1 MYGGPLAE
9 MITEYVLY
17 KRATG
22 CKYIREARAFR
33 AFDDFT
39 RRFDFPEGVLPKHV
53 VLDWTKK
60 RPHEKPITQINRVN
74 AMRRFG
80 EFIRMRGHDAYVPDR
95 MPKQGV
101 DTYRPHI
108 FSEDEVAKILSLAD
122 GYQSTILS
130 PSLNRIVPVAFR
142 ILYGCGL
149 RCSELTNLKIQDVD
163 LENCRL
169 TIRES
174 KFRKDRIVPMAA
186 SLARFCADYTSNVNK
201 GCGPDDYFLRNPM
214 GGRYNCQAPYYWF
227 RELLCRAGIPHG
239 GKGKG
244 PRLHDLRHTFAVHC
258 LKRLKLS
265 GKDMRAMLPVLSAYM
280 GHCDLR
286 GTQIYLRLT
295 PDLFPHIAATMSGY
309 FYGEGHDE
317 TD

>member
-9 MITEYVLY
+9 MIAEYVMY

-22 CKYIREARAFR
+22 CTYIHEARTFR
-33 AFDDFT
+33 VFDKFT
-39 RRFDFPEGVLPKHV
+39 MRFDFPEGVLPKHV

-60 RPHEKPITQINRVN
+60 RPHEKPLTQIRRVN
-74 AMRRFG
+74 AIRQLG
-80 EFIRMRGHDAYVPDR
+80 EFMVMRGHDAYLPVR
-95 MPKQGV
+95 IPKQSL
-101 DTYRPHI
+101 DKYRSHI
-108 FSEDEVAKILSLAD
+108 FSNDEIARILSLAD
-122 GYQSTILS
+122 GYQSTRTS
-130 PSLNRIVPVAFR
+130 PNLNRIVPVAFR

-149 RCSELTNLKIQDVD
+149 RCSELIDLKMRDVD

-186 SLARFCADYTSNVNK
+186 SLARVCADYTSKINK
-201 GCGPDDYFLRNPM
+201 GCDPDDYFLRNPL
-214 GGRYNCQAPYYWF
+214 GGRYNSQAPYYWF
-227 RELLCRAGIPHG
+227 RELLYRAGIPHG
-239 GKGKG
+239 DKGKG

-258 LKRLKLS
+258 LKRWILS
-265 GKDMRAMLPVLSAYM
+265 GKNIRAMLPVLSAYM

-295 PDLFPHIAATMSGY
+295 PDMFPHIASTMSEY
-309 FYGEGHDE
+309 FYGEE
-317 TD
+317 KA